1 MNASGKVVFGRS
13 SSTPGS
19 FSGGSRSRVRTREM
33 MNRSYSASR
42 VLNVPVCSGSGLGF
56 FGSGKGSSYGKLK
69 MTRR

>member
-42 VLNVPVCSGSGLGF
+42 VLNVPVSGLGF
-56 FGSGKGSSYGKLK
+56 FGSGKGSGYGKLK